1 MIMILTFANMV
12 SFVFIKMLI
21 FAETFHIHA
30 VQSVHN
36 TFFFCCSPVQNMLF
50 ISHSKELMK
59 NK

>member
-36 TFFFCCSPVQNMLF
+36 TFFFFL
-50 ISHSKELMK
+50 
-59 NK
+59 